1 MCKGIK
7 FLKFSLL
14 YCYEGGGVIWAGRK
28 GRQYGGG
35 RSYWVQSSGVSGFEY
50 LLLCRW
56 EGGGTYWAQQR
67 GGNTEGGGSS
77 WAAREG
83 EAV

>member
-1 MCKGIK
+1 MGRAKGEAIRRGEV
-7 FLKFSLL
+7 L
-14 YCYEGGGVIWAGRK
+14 GV
-28 GRQYGGG
+28 QL
-35 RSYWVQSSGVSGFEY
+35 SGVSGFEY

-83 EAV
+83 EAL